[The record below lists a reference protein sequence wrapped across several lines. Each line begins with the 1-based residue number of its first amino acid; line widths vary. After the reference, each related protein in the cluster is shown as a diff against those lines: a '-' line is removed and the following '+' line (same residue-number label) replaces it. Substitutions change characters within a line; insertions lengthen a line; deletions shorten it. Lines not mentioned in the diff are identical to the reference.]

1 MAERFGP
8 DDLGIEFEDT
18 AKPEEG
24 RRFFRSTLVQTLF
37 YGVFSAWVLW
47 HRSRPKEKDKFDWKQ
62 TTWLLQVPVIRKL
75 FHELAEP
82 GKQREWKLDE
92 VPPRW
97 VRRGRRGWSRS
108 CSRGTSRARS
118 LEFQTL

>member
-1 MAERFGP
+1 MAWFLPIYAREARGRIARASSVP
-8 DDLGIEFEDT
+8 ALESVRRALEQALGIDFEDT

-37 YGVFSAWVLW
+37 YGVFSAWVLC
-47 HRSRPKEKDKFDWKQ
+47 HRSRPKEKNKFDWKQ

-82 GKQREWKLDE
+82 GKLRE
-92 VPPRW
+92 
-97 VRRGRRGWSRS
+97 
-108 CSRGTSRARS
+108 
-118 LEFQTL
+118 